1 MASIITDGRDEIVKG
16 PAQILD
22 MHGNEV
28 PIRAKVG
35 FTTILEAPEDYEMR
49 FFAGWFWALS
59 PKSQPLKLAD
69 NGRTWKKVDI
79 NSKDGA
85 ECLHIIRGL
94 ITF

>member
-22 MHGNEV
+22 MHGNTV

-35 FTTILEAPEDYEMR
+35 FTTILEAPEGYEIR
-49 FFAGWFWALS
+49 LFVRQFWALS
-59 PKSQPLKLAD
+59 PQFQPLKLSD

-85 ECLHIIRGL
+85 ECLHVMKDL
-94 ITF
+94 IAF